1 VSESVRFVKMYE
13 ASLDRMFLFLKE
25 VQTEQF
31 QHVPVESDA
40 NYLGQ
45 RVKSITIEN
54 VLRHILIAE
63 EHWLRTIADS
73 EFIGEISLPSNVVS
87 DGKFGLDDAEVFY
100 KKQVLPQ
107 LKKIEH
113 LSNTALETLV
123 EFNHHQ
129 YTKMGFL
136 WTLLTHQTYHLGQ
149 IDLLM
154 RQQNIVAPE
163 FMETYGNRQLIG

>member
-1 VSESVRFVKMYE
+1 MNELARFIKMYE
-13 ASLDRMFLFLKE
+13 ASLDRIFVFLKE
-25 VQTEQF
+25 VQENQF
-31 QHVPVESDA
+31 CYIPVESNA

-63 EHWLRTIADS
+63 EHWFRIIS
-73 EFIGEISLPSNVVS
+73 EPGFTGKISLPPNVVS
-87 DGKFGLDDAEVFY
+87 DGKFGLNDAEVFY
-100 KKQVLPQ
+100 KQQVLPE
-107 LKKIEH
+107 LENTEK
-113 LSNTALETLV
+113 LSDAELEVKV
-123 EFNHHQ
+123 EFNHHH

-136 WTLLTHQTYHLGQ
+136 WTMLTHQTYHLGQ

-163 FMETYGNRQLIG
+163 FMETYGKRETIA